1 MTTFKSREHNLSPA
15 DKAQKI
21 IQSYSV
27 VVGLDNATSYQKAIA
42 VLHAHQSVSDIIA
55 VLLTQ
60 DVYNSDIHPIY
71 LYYREV
77 GDIIW
82 QQYLKLEGYEK
93 KSPENLEM
101 SLECS
106 ILEE

>member
-1 MTTFKSREHNLSPA
+1 MTTLKSREHSLSPA
-15 DKAQKI
+15 DKAKKI

-27 VVGLDNATSYQKAIA
+27 VADLDNATNYQKTIA
-42 VLHAHQSVSDIIA
+42 VLHAHQSVSDIISL
-55 VLLTQ
+55 LLTQ

-77 GDIIW
+77 RDSIW
-82 QQYLKLEGYEK
+82 QQYIKLEVCGKY
-93 KSPENLEM
+93 PLGNLEM